1 MSRLNARNTSCHG
14 FQAAFT
20 TCGEE
25 MEGVVIDHIDFPVS
39 DYARSKAFYEQAL
52 AAVRWSAKC
61 SRI

>member
-1 MSRLNARNTSCHG
+1 
-14 FQAAFT
+14 
-20 TCGEE
+20 